1 MAAMQGPPGY
11 GPVMVLNP
19 KTERKTG
26 RQAQLS
32 NITAARA
39 VSDIIRTTLGPRSM
53 LKMLLDPMGGVVITN
68 DGNCILREVD
78 VSHPT
83 AKSMIELSRAQDEEV
98 GDGTTSVIIL
108 AGEMLI
114 LSEQLLRINL
124 HPTVIVSGY
133 NLALQEAMAICERQ
147 ALTVD
152 VTDDKRMKQLVQSC
166 IGTKFSSR
174 WNDKMVEMALQ
185 AVLTVARAKSSTPA
199 QSAALG
205 AAPNSASNPYNHKVE
220 VDIKRYAKVEKIPG
234 GEITDSCVLKGVMF
248 NKDTSH
254 SKMRR
259 RITNPRILLLDCPLE
274 YKKGE
279 SQTNVEIT
287 NTEDWNTMLRM
298 EEEYVENMCMEII
311 AFQPDVVITEK
322 GVSDLAQH
330 YLAKA
335 NITAFRRLRK
345 TDNNRVARATG
356 ATIVSRTDEIQEGDI
371 GQRCG
376 LFEMRKISD
385 EWFCFLECGY
395 TIYSYSLSCFVA
407 LLQRCGL
414 FEMRKISDEIS
425 IHCICGYTIYSY
437 SLSCFVALLTYRAV
451 RLYIPSIILGFVHS
465 GSASLEECEDPK
477 ACTIILRGGSKDVL
491 NEIERN
497 LHDAMEVVRNV
508 VYDPKLLPGG
518 GATEMAVAAGLRRA
532 GLKVEGV
539 RQHPFCVVG
548 DAMEVIPR
556 TLAQNCGV
564 SVIRTVTQLRAK
576 HASFHNDAENV
587 VGEGASAVMKPCNW
601 GINGTTGDLVDME
614 ELGIWEPFSVKV
626 QTIKTAIESA
636 CMILRID
643 DIVSGSKKGK

>member
-1 MAAMQGPPGY
+1 
-11 GPVMVLNP
+11 LLKKIKITDS
-19 KTERKTG
+19 KTQRQTG

-32 NITAARA
+32 NITAGRA
-39 VSDIIRTTLGPRSM
+39 VADIIRTTLGPRSM
-53 LKMLLDPMGGVVITN
+53 LKMLLDPMGGIVITN

-83 AKSMIELSRAQDEEV
+83 AKSMIELARSQDEEV

-114 LSEQLLRINL
+114 LSEPLLRDYNL

-133 NLALQEAMAICERQ
+133 NMALQEALNICEKM
-147 ALTVD
+147 AVEVD
-152 VTDDKRMKQLVQSC
+152 VMKDSEKMKTLVESC
-166 IGTKFSSR
+166 IGTKFANR
-174 WNDKMVEMALQ
+174 WTDKMVEMALK
-185 AVLTVARAKSSTPA
+185 AVLTVARSKSGSGSIGAPESDNKDDNGSSVTFSTPYDN
-199 QSAALG
+199 G
-205 AAPNSASNPYNHKVE
+205 VE

-234 GEITDSCVLKGVMF
+234 GEIDDSTVLNGVMF
-248 NKDTSH
+248 NKDTTH

-259 RITNPRILLLDCPLE
+259 YIENPRILLLDCPLE

-279 SQTNVEIT
+279 SSTNVEIT

-311 AFQPDVVITEK
+311 AFQPDIVITEK

-330 YLAKA
+330 YLQKA
-335 NITAFRRLRK
+335 NITTFRRLRK

-356 ATIVSRTDEIQEGDI
+356 ATIVSRTDELQEDDI
-371 GQRCG
+371 GNGCG
-376 LFEMRKISD
+376 VFEMKKIND
-385 EWFCFLECGY
+385 EWFCFLDQC
-395 TIYSYSLSCFVA
+395 T
-407 LLQRCGL
+407 
-414 FEMRKISDEIS
+414 
-425 IHCICGYTIYSY
+425 
-437 SLSCFVALLTYRAV
+437 
-451 RLYIPSIILGFVHS
+451 
-465 GSASLEECEDPK
+465 DPK

-508 VYDPKLLPGG
+508 VYHPKLLPGG
-518 GATEMAVAAGLRRA
+518 GATEMAVAAGLRHYGYNPTMMRH
-532 GLKVEGV
+532 GTKQ
-539 RQHPFCVVG
+539 RPFLVVAQ
-548 DAMEVIPR
+548 AMEVIPR

-564 SVIRTVTQLRAK
+564 SVIRTVTELRAK
-576 HASFHNDAENV
+576 HASVYSSSGSDDKNEEKQDTSLLKA
-587 VGEGASAVMKPCNW
+587 CTW
-601 GINGTTGDLVDME
+601 GINGTTGDLVDMQ

-643 DIVSGSKKGK
+643 DIVSGSKKST

>member
-1 MAAMQGPPGY
+1 MQGPPGY
-11 GPVMVLNP
+11 GPVMVLNQ
-19 KTERKTG
+19 KTQRQTG

-32 NITAARA
+32 NIAAARSVA
-39 VSDIIRTTLGPRSM
+39 DIIRTTLGPRSM
-53 LKMLLDPMGGVVITN
+53 LKMLLDPMGGIVITN

-108 AGEMLI
+108 AGEMMILAEPLI
-114 LSEQLLRINL
+114 HDQL
-124 HPTVIVSGY
+124 HPTVIVQGY
-133 NLALQEAMAICERQ
+133 NMALQEALKICEKL
-147 ALTVD
+147 AKNVD
-152 VTDDKRMKQLVQSC
+152 VYDTKVMKDLVKSC

-185 AVLTVARAKSSTPA
+185 AVLTVARPKANNPA
-199 QSAALG
+199 QAS
-205 AAPNSASNPYNHKVE
+205 SSNPYNHKVE

-234 GEITDSCVLKGVMF
+234 GEIDDSIVLKGVMF

-259 RITNPRILLLDCPLE
+259 RIEKPRILLLDCPLE

-287 NTEDWNTMLRM
+287 NTDDWNTMLRM

-311 AFQPDVVITEK
+311 AFQPDIVITEK

-356 ATIVSRTDEIQEGDI
+356 ATIVSRTDEIQESDI
-371 GQRCG
+371 GTGCG
-376 LFEMRKISD
+376 LFEMKKIAD
-385 EWFCFLECGY
+385 EWFCFLDEC
-395 TIYSYSLSCFVA
+395 
-407 LLQRCGL
+407 
-414 FEMRKISDEIS
+414 DE
-425 IHCICGYTIYSY
+425 
-437 SLSCFVALLTYRAV
+437 
-451 RLYIPSIILGFVHS
+451 
-465 GSASLEECEDPK
+465 PK

-518 GATEMAVAAGLRRA
+518 GATEMAVSMGLRRA
-532 GLKVEGV
+532 GLKVVGV
-539 RQHPFCVVG
+539 QQRPFLAVG
-548 DAMEVIPR
+548 EAMEVIPR

-564 SVIRTVTQLRAK
+564 SVIRSVTQLRAK
-576 HASFHNDAENV
+576 HASACDEV
-587 VGEGASAVMKPCNW
+587 DKTGVYKPCNI
-601 GINGTTGDLVDME
+601 GINGKTGDLVDME

-643 DIVSGSKKGK
+643 DIVSGSKKSQR

>member
-1 MAAMQGPPGY
+1 MQQGPPGY
-11 GPVMVLNP
+11 GPVMVLNQ
-19 KTERKTG
+19 KTQRQTG

-32 NITAARA
+32 NIAAARSVA
-39 VSDIIRTTLGPRSM
+39 DIIRTTLGPRSM
-53 LKMLLDPMGGVVITN
+53 LKMLLDPMGGIVITN

-108 AGEMLI
+108 AGEMMILAEPLI
-114 LSEQLLRINL
+114 HDQL
-124 HPTVIVSGY
+124 HPTVIVQGY
-133 NLALQEAMAICERQ
+133 NMALQEALKICEKL
-147 ALTVD
+147 AKNVD
-152 VTDDKRMKQLVQSC
+152 VYDTKVMKDLVKSC

-185 AVLTVARAKSSTPA
+185 AVLTVARPKANNPA
-199 QSAALG
+199 QAS
-205 AAPNSASNPYNHKVE
+205 SSNPYNHKVE

-234 GEITDSCVLKGVMF
+234 GEIDDSIVLKGVMF

-259 RITNPRILLLDCPLE
+259 RIEKPRILLLDCPLE

-287 NTEDWNTMLRM
+287 NTDDWNTMLRM

-311 AFQPDVVITEK
+311 AFQPDIVITEK

-356 ATIVSRTDEIQEGDI
+356 ATIVSRTDEIQESDI
-371 GQRCG
+371 GTGCG
-376 LFEMRKISD
+376 LFEMKKIAD
-385 EWFCFLECGY
+385 EWFCFLDEC
-395 TIYSYSLSCFVA
+395 
-407 LLQRCGL
+407 
-414 FEMRKISDEIS
+414 DE
-425 IHCICGYTIYSY
+425 
-437 SLSCFVALLTYRAV
+437 
-451 RLYIPSIILGFVHS
+451 
-465 GSASLEECEDPK
+465 PK

-518 GATEMAVAAGLRRA
+518 GATEMAVSMGLRRA
-532 GLKVEGV
+532 GLKVVGV
-539 RQHPFCVVG
+539 QQRPFLAVG
-548 DAMEVIPR
+548 EAMEVIPR

-564 SVIRTVTQLRAK
+564 SVIRSVTQLRAK
-576 HASFHNDAENV
+576 HASACDEV
-587 VGEGASAVMKPCNW
+587 DKTGVYKPCNI
-601 GINGTTGDLVDME
+601 GINGKTGDLVDME

-643 DIVSGSKKGK
+643 DIVSGSKKAH